1 MTNETLHNNRPF
13 FSLTWGGKG
22 QKPDPDIQD
31 TAWATPDL
39 PPLVLLSDD
48 AAGPAVRRMTY
59 FPDAAAASEHVDF
72 WYPPEHRDR
81 LIAFWALSRK
91 PVDREDGPVEAE
103 ALVLVRDHR
112 DPELVSPFSFVAMA
126 DAHEFIR
133 QEMSHGLDP
142 SLVVL
147 LWAVPVTVETTVFG
161 DVRVTPERAPEMEQP
176 MKVLWN
182 ERGGRPSAE
191 GSPRPSD
198 PVRPRSQIE
207 ALLSDLANALRTGTS
222 DEPKPVFA
230 GFGSPEGRF

>member
-1 MTNETLHNNRPF
+1 
-13 FSLTWGGKG
+13 
-22 QKPDPDIQD
+22 
-31 TAWATPDL
+31 
-39 PPLVLLSDD
+39 VLLTDD
-48 AAGPAVRRMTY
+48 AAGPSVRRLTC
-59 FPDAAAASEHVDF
+59 FPDAASAAEHVDF

-91 PVDREDGPVEAE
+91 PAAREDGAMEAE

-112 DPELVSPFSFVAMA
+112 DPELVSPFSFTAMS
-126 DAHEFIR
+126 DAHDFIR
-133 QEMSHGLDP
+133 QEMSRGLDP

-161 DVRVTPERAPEMEQP
+161 DVRITPEQAPEMAQP

-182 ERGGRPSAE
+182 ERGGRPAVA
-191 GSPRPSD
+191 GSPRPSE

-207 ALLSDLANALRTGTS
+207 ALLSELASALRSGSS
-222 DEPKPVFA
+222 DEPRPAFA